1 MKARASTPSF
11 LLGYWRP
18 WNEDSDFVESYLD
31 YTKDVGLAKYGADV
45 VGTYIQQAN
54 ENTVKSINELGE
66 KVGNGL
72 RAIEDAIDVSNS
84 ILENIDSNLNY
95 LNRQTKLT
103 NQLLKD
109 VKTLLR
115 ISDDEKVKKTIRFF
129 GIVCAATAIQP
140 IPFAD
145 IFV

>member
-31 YTKDVGLAKYGADV
+31 YTKDVGLVKYGADV
-45 VGTYIQQAN
+45 IGSYIQQAN
-54 ENTVKSINELGE
+54 EDTVKSINALGE

-72 RAIEDAIDVSNS
+72 RAIEDAIDVSNY
-84 ILENIDSNLNY
+84 ILKNIDSNLNY

-103 NQLLKD
+103 NNLLKD
-109 VKTLLR
+109 VKSYLR
-115 ISDDEKVKKTIRFF
+115 ISDDEKARQRSIELGMKFLVICVSIKN
-129 GIVCAATAIQP
+129 
-140 IPFAD
+140 
-145 IFV
+145 